1 LKRFLDRAEQM
12 SDGWICREN
21 FLYHGAGTGRWSGLG
36 LQMQNFPRGALN
48 LKPDDIDDA
57 LAHLTDREW
66 LAIFYGA
73 PMTVI
78 SDCLRSLLIA
88 RKGRRLV
95 VADYANIEGRG
106 LPWLAGDERKLTAFR
121 AADAKT
127 GPGIYEKTAAGIFG
141 VKVEDVTKAQRQI
154 GKTAELACI
163 AKGQLVLTDQGLV
176 PIENVKTY
184 QKVWDGV
191 AWVQHK
197 GVVCRGIKEVITYDG
212 LTATEDHIVWTQD
225 GRQVQFG
232 DCASKQTTLAQTGFG
247 RKAIWLGRGHFAGF
261 GVEGRRG
268 QIRIPFPV
276 SLRARKMYR
285 LFNGKMDVFKQSYIG
300 QVQRL
305 PALFSAASSSAM
317 AIETNERGQ
326 VSVSKPQE
334 SKLGKLRGPRN
345 RVSFQNSRSSGRLG
359 YEELRFGPDTGNRSN
374 QQHGALRARQFALR
388 KPGITDAQQA
398 RYQSFTGFGALGAD
412 KKSLR
417 RAYDN
422 APFAKRRNARI
433 NHKICQNGGNQQKKK
448 LGWYLVKSQKTWV
461 YDLVEAGP
469 RHRFTVSDR
478 LVHNCGYGG
487 GVGAFQ
493 SMAKNLG
500 VKVPDAEADKIKSAW
515 RESHPE
521 IVNYWYALERAAMNA
536 VREPGIVFSAGAK
549 GRESA
554 FKVAGNV
561 LWLRLPSFRVIAY
574 PDPKIKPVETP
585 WGEMKDAVTFMGVDA
600 KTHKWS
606 RQKTYGGSLAENVTQ
621 AICRDLLA
629 EAIIRLESAGYPI
642 VMHAHDE
649 AVADVPKGFGS
660 LKEFEA
666 IMCASESWAAGMP
679 VVSEGYE
686 ALRYRK

>member
-1 LKRFLDRAEQM
+1 LKYLHIDFETRSAVDLRKTGLHRYATDPSTDLWCACWELDGVEGTWRPGDPMPDLLADTIYAHNAGFEYAIWLNILGPRYGWPVPRIEQFRCTAAMAAAMSLPRDLGSAALAAGLDQEKDQAGRRLMLQMSKPRNPRAGEPKNVTLWWDDDARVQRLIEYCRQDVRTEVALSKKLRPLSDKEHALWVLDHKINSRGVRVDLGSVRKAILTVAGELDRLNTEMQGLTGGEVGSTNQVSRITAWLVSRGIEMPTLGKQAVADAMADDTVWTEPEDEAFTELWGALPTKLDTERRVLEIRLEAAKSSTAKLKRFLDRAEQM

-127 GPGIYEKTAAGIFG
+127 GPGIYERAAAGIFG
-141 VKVEDVTKAQRQI
+141 VKIEDVTKPQRQI
-154 GKTAELACI
+154 GKTSELA
-163 AKGQLVLTDQGLV
+163 
-176 PIENVKTY
+176 
-184 QKVWDGV
+184 
-191 AWVQHK
+191 
-197 GVVCRGIKEVITYDG
+197 
-212 LTATEDHIVWTQD
+212 
-225 GRQVQFG
+225 
-232 DCASKQTTLAQTGFG
+232 
-247 RKAIWLGRGHFAGF
+247 
-261 GVEGRRG
+261 
-268 QIRIPFPV
+268 
-276 SLRARKMYR
+276 
-285 LFNGKMDVFKQSYIG
+285 
-300 QVQRL
+300 
-305 PALFSAASSSAM
+305 
-317 AIETNERGQ
+317 
-326 VSVSKPQE
+326 
-334 SKLGKLRGPRN
+334 
-345 RVSFQNSRSSGRLG
+345 
-359 YEELRFGPDTGNRSN
+359 
-374 QQHGALRARQFALR
+374 
-388 KPGITDAQQA
+388 
-398 RYQSFTGFGALGAD
+398 
-412 KKSLR
+412 
-417 RAYDN
+417 
-422 APFAKRRNARI
+422 
-433 NHKICQNGGNQQKKK
+433 
-448 LGWYLVKSQKTWV
+448 
-461 YDLVEAGP
+461 
-469 RHRFTVSDR
+469 
-478 LVHNCGYGG
+478 CGYGG

-536 VREPGIVFSAGAK
+536 VREPGSVFSAGAK

-561 LWLRLPSFRVIAY
+561 LWLRLPSSRVIAY

-629 EAIIRLESAGYPI
+629 EAITRLESAGYPI